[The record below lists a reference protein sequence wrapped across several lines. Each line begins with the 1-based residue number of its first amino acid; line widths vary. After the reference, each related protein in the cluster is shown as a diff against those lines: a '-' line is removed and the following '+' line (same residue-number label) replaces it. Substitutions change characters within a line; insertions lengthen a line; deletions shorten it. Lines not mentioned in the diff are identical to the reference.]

1 MSAQPKPSLVL
12 LDSENGEIKA
22 PCQRCPELDKEVR
35 GLEEV
40 NRELKDVIA
49 GLQRDIAGWSI
60 RFQNLKRD
68 KAKAAKHHEHYA
80 EVEIAFREWQ
90 RLCNH
95 PRSPYTADRFW
106 IALPFYE
113 NPKYGLKMMLRAVK
127 GAAYDAYQ
135 VTRKNGSKK
144 RFDEW
149 ERIFKDA
156 GSFED
161 FCNRAPR
168 NEGIGVS
175 SSRPPGTA

>member
-1 MSAQPKPSLVL
+1 MSAQPQPSLVL
-12 LDSENGEIKA
+12 IDSENGEIKA

-35 GLEEV
+35 YLTEENQRLEDAI
-40 NRELKDVIA
+40 N
-49 GLQRDIAGWSI
+49 GLQRDIRGWTH
-60 RFQNLKRD
+60 RFNELKRD
-68 KAKAAKHHEHYA
+68 KVQGAKHHEHYS

-113 NPKYGLKMMLRAVK
+113 NPKYGLKLMIRAVK
-127 GAAYDAYQ
+127 GAAYDAFE
-135 VTRKNGSKK
+135 VERKNGSKK

-168 NEGIGVS
+168 EGATNGEGL
-175 SSRPPGTA
+175 R